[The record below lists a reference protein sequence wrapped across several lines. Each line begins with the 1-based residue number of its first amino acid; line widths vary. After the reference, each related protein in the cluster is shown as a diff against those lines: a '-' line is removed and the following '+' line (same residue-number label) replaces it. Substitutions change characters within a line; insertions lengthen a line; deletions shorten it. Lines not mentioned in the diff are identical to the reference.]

1 VGGFQLSDAVVLE
14 LVVVGVVDR
23 LVVVGVVDGLVVVG
37 VVDGVVVVGVVDGV
51 VGAVVVVDV
60 VGELVVANL
69 TVSASTRPPVYWLCV
84 KASMLLPVLQAETGT
99 GI

>member
-1 VGGFQLSDAVVLE
+1 MSDAVVLVPVVGGGGVGAGG
-14 LVVVGVVDR
+14 VVVG
-23 LVVVGVVDGLVVVG
+23 G
-37 VVDGVVVVGVVDGV
+37 VVDGVDVVGVVDGV
-51 VGAVVVVDV
+51 VGAVVVVD
-60 VGELVVANL
+60 GLGGRVVANL